1 MAANATNGDFKNNN
15 TTNDDYSYDLNG
27 NLLTDLNKGIKNLGG
42 VAGAAGIKYNY
53 LDKPDEINIP
63 GKGTIK
69 ITYDADGA
77 KLKREYIAATG
88 GATKVT
94 WYMGMYQYEE
104 IVGGTTPKALT
115 LEFISFGEGRVRPV
129 TNRADNNGYD
139 ALTLTGNISLPPY
152 GTNDKGSID
161 FFITDHLANTRMPAR
176 LNRRDIDRRNP
187 VELCHCEHGNYGWQG
202 RH

>member
-1 MAANATNGDFKNNN
+1 MTAAAFKSYSPGISWSSTALDFSESGVSYDLNGNLTSLTRRGVQIGVTTAVLVDDLSYTYESFSNKLKSVADNSPLAANATTGDFKNNN
-15 TTNDDYSYDLNG
+15 TGNNDYTYDLNG
-27 NLLTDLNKGIKNLGG
+27 NLLTDLNKGIKDLGG

-94 WYMGMYQYEE
+94 WYMGMYQ
-104 IVGGTTPKALT
+104 
-115 LEFISFGEGRVRPV
+115 
-129 TNRADNNGYD
+129 
-139 ALTLTGNISLPPY
+139 
-152 GTNDKGSID
+152 
-161 FFITDHLANTRMPAR
+161 
-176 LNRRDIDRRNP
+176 
-187 VELCHCEHGNYGWQG
+187 
-202 RH
+202 